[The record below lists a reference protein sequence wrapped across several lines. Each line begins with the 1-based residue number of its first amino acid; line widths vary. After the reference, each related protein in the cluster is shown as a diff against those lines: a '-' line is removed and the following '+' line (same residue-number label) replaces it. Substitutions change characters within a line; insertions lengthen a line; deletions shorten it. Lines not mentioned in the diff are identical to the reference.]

1 MTDSETA
8 ASDGD
13 SGKDGDSNGESS
25 ENGDGNAD
33 SEDRPS
39 LAEQRGVDG
48 HVYQPAEDS
57 ALLAEAAID
66 DMTDPER
73 VLEVGTGSGWV
84 AEQVAGETDACVVG
98 SDLNPHACR
107 QARDRGVAAV
117 RADLVAPFAADS
129 VDAVLFNPPYLPT
142 DPDNEWGDWME
153 HALSGGEDGRR
164 LIRPFLADVGRILRP
179 GGAVYLLVSSLTGYE
194 VVVDLAREASFEIEE
209 LRQESYPFE
218 VLSVLRLTA
227 VDLS

>member
-1 MTDSETA
+1 MTDSENTA
-8 ASDGD
+8 SDNTGDGD
-13 SGKDGDSNGESS
+13 SDS
-25 ENGDGNAD
+25 
-33 SEDRPS
+33 RPS

-57 ALLAEAAID
+57 ALLAEAAIE
-66 DMTDPER
+66 DMAAPDR

-84 AEQVAGETDACVVG
+84 AEQVADETDARVVG

-164 LIRPFLADVGRILRP
+164 LIRPFLADVGRVLTAD
-179 GGAVYLLVSSLTGYE
+179 GAVYLLVSSLAGYE
-194 VVVDLAREASFEIEE
+194 VVVDLAREAGFTTAE
-209 LRQESYPFE
+209 LRQDSYPFE
-218 VLSVLRLTA
+218 VLSVLRLTTA
-227 VDLS
+227 DVAD

>member
-1 MTDSETA
+1 VTDSENL
-8 ASDGD
+8 D
-13 SGKDGDSNGESS
+13 N
-25 ENGDGNAD
+25 GNAD
-33 SEDRPS
+33 TNGENRPS

-57 ALLAEAAID
+57 ALLAEAAIE
-66 DMTDPER
+66 DMVDPDR

-84 AEQVAGETDACVVG
+84 AEQIQTETDAHVVG

-107 QARDRGVAAV
+107 QARERGVAAV

-164 LIRPFLADVGRILRP
+164 LIQPFLADVGRVLTAD
-179 GGAVYLLVSSLTGYE
+179 GVVYLLVSSLTGYE
-194 VVVDLAREASFEIEE
+194 VVVDLAHEAGFETDE

-218 VLSVLRLTA
+218 VLSVLRL
-227 VDLS
+227 SR

>member
-1 MTDSETA
+1 MTDSENL
-8 ASDGD
+8 D
-13 SGKDGDSNGESS
+13 N
-25 ENGDGNAD
+25 GNAD
-33 SEDRPS
+33 TNGENRPS

-57 ALLAEAAID
+57 ALLAEAAIE
-66 DMTDPER
+66 DMVDPDR

-84 AEQVAGETDACVVG
+84 AEQIQTETDAHVVG

-107 QARDRGVAAV
+107 QARERGVAAV

-164 LIRPFLADVGRILRP
+164 LIRPFLADVGRVLTVD
-179 GGAVYLLVSSLTGYE
+179 GVVYLLVSSLTGYE
-194 VVVDLAREASFEIEE
+194 VVVDLAHEAGFETDE

-218 VLSVLRLTA
+218 VLSVLRL
-227 VDLS
+227 SR

>member
-1 MTDSETA
+1 VTDSENL
-8 ASDGD
+8 D
-13 SGKDGDSNGESS
+13 N
-25 ENGDGNAD
+25 GNAD
-33 SEDRPS
+33 TNGENRPS

-57 ALLAEAAID
+57 ALLAEAAIE
-66 DMTDPER
+66 DMVDPDR

-84 AEQVAGETDACVVG
+84 AEQIQTETDAHVVG

-107 QARDRGVAAV
+107 QARERGVAAV

-164 LIRPFLADVGRILRP
+164 LIRPFLADVGRVLTAD
-179 GGAVYLLVSSLTGYE
+179 GVVYLLVSSLTGYE
-194 VVVDLAREASFEIEE
+194 VVVDLAHEAGFETDE

-218 VLSVLRLTA
+218 VLSVLRL
-227 VDLS
+227 SR

>member
-1 MTDSETA
+1 MTDSENT
-8 ASDGD
+8 ASDGT
-13 SGKDGDSNGESS
+13 GDGDS
-25 ENGDGNAD
+25 D
-33 SEDRPS
+33 SRPA

-66 DMTDPER
+66 DMTHPEC

-84 AEQVAGETDACVVG
+84 AEQVADETDARVVG

-107 QARDRGVAAV
+107 QARGRGVAAV
-117 RADLVAPFAADS
+117 RADLTGPFAADS

-164 LIRPFLADVGRILRP
+164 LIRPFLADAGRVLTAD
-179 GGAVYLLVSSLTGYE
+179 GAVYLLVSSLAGYE
-194 VVVDLAREASFEIEE
+194 VVVDLAREAGFAATE
-209 LRQESYPFE
+209 LRQDSYPFE

-227 VDLS
+227 ADTAD